1 MATNKP
7 TIPCPGLKRS
17 CVAYP
22 FSVVCMLIDP
32 FSVVNCEAMSNSE
45 GDPLEPLETEQ
56 RLELSLYR
64 YSSPAGE
71 GKDTPGPH
79 QSSFPC
85 TKVGNNRHV
94 ICIFMDRDG

>member
-32 FSVVNCEAMSNSE
+32 FSVVNSEAIQK
-45 GDPLEPLETEQ
+45 GI
-56 RLELSLYR
+56 
-64 YSSPAGE
+64 
-71 GKDTPGPH
+71 H
-79 QSSFPC
+79 W
-85 TKVGNNRHV
+85 NR
-94 ICIFMDRDG
+94 

>member
-32 FSVVNCEAMSNSE
+32 FSVVNSEAIQKGIHWNRWRWSK
-45 GDPLEPLETEQ
+45 GW
-56 RLELSLYR
+56 
-64 YSSPAGE
+64 
-71 GKDTPGPH
+71 
-79 QSSFPC
+79 SFPC
-85 TKVGNNRHV
+85 TGIPRLQGRERTLQVHTRV
-94 ICIFMDRDG
+94 PFPVRR